1 MPRALF
7 LPLLLVLSIC
17 PTFSSSKPILL
28 DSSRVSEVHLD
39 VDQYEH
45 NVLNLKK
52 MLPNQ
57 RWSLILM
64 NKYRAYGHGATFIT
78 PVAAKHGGVGVVFNN
93 EAEIAHKHRA
103 SVIMRM
109 QPPDNVEQV
118 LGGIQYGVHEMVH
131 NTRDLNV
138 IYEAAKRNKT
148 IVNIHLFMYEHYNEF
163 QGFVPQSVTD
173 LQHIVDSLDPRY
185 VRLMGLMMHMGW
197 VPEEQ
202 KAARLDT
209 FLKLACPVAAR
220 LPHKAWVHWA
230 ASSELHRLVSYSS
243 PPYVLQPPPMPPSCS
258 APNINFWLRIGRA
271 SLSLYPYFQHLPP
284 AAAAIT
290 RSLFRPI
297 LFWSSYI
304 SHLRHESGKLL
315 AEIPIGFKD
324 GYPML
329 FEPHAPLPPVE
340 IAGEKFPMV
349 APPTEHKMVV
359 DVTGQEG
366 EWMRVGEKVWL
377 LGERVNL
384 VDWFSGLFQLPAVYD
399 IISCIAMGESSFISR
414 IDTSYCHR
422 FVAI

>member
-28 DSSRVSEVHLD
+28 DSSTVSEVHLD
-39 VDQYEH
+39 VNQYEH

-52 MLPNQ
+52 ILPNQ

-64 NKYRAYGHGATFIT
+64 AKMRAYGLGATFIG
-78 PVAAKHGGVGVVFNN
+78 PVAAKYGGVGVVFNN
-93 EAEIAHKHRA
+93 EAEIAFKHRA
-103 SVIMRM
+103 SVIVRM
-109 QPPDNVEQV
+109 MPPDNVEQV

-131 NTRDLNV
+131 NTSDLNI
-138 IYEAAKRNKT
+138 IYEAAKRNRT
-148 IVNIHLFMYEHYNEF
+148 VINIHLYMYEHYDQF
-163 QGFVPQSVTD
+163 QGYVPQSISD
-173 LQHIVDSLDPRY
+173 LRHIVDSLDARY
-185 VRLMGLMMHMGW
+185 VRLVGLMMHMGD
-197 VPEEQ
+197 VSEEQ
-202 KAARLDT
+202 KAPRLEK
-209 FLKLACPVAAR
+209 FLKLTCPIAAR

-243 PPYVLQPPPMPPSCS
+243 PPYLLQPPLMPPSCS
-258 APNINFWLRIGRA
+258 APNINFWLRVGRA
-271 SLSLYPYFQHLPP
+271 AMGLYPYFKHLPP

-297 LFWSSYI
+297 LFWSSHI
-304 SHLRHESGKLL
+304 SRLRHESGKLL

-329 FEPHAPLPPVE
+329 FVPHAPLPHVE

-377 LGERVNL
+377 LGEKVNL
-384 VDWFSGLFQLPAVYD
+384 ADWFSGLFDVDAAFD
-399 IISCIAMGESSFISR
+399 IISCIAMGASSFVKK
-414 IDTSYCHR
+414 IDASYCHK